1 MSLNETLTKDMIK
14 AMKARDNSSLSVIRQ
29 LKTDLTNKKIA
40 LGRDLTPKDETA
52 VVMHEVKQHKESI
65 DAFKKGKRAD
75 LVKEQETYLKALMKY
90 APKPL
95 TSDQVK
101 KLVSDTI
108 KQVHA
113 TSMKDFGKVMG
124 TVMGKAK
131 GRANG
136 TVINKMVR
144 QLLK

>member
-1 MSLNETLTKDMIK
+1 MSLNDRLTKDMIK
-14 AMKARDNSSLSVIRQ
+14 AMKARDNSALSVIRQ
-29 LKTDLTNKKIA
+29 LKTDLTNKKIS
-40 LGRDLTPKDETA
+40 LGRDLKSKDETA
-52 VVMHEVKQHKESI
+52 VVMHEVKQHKQSI

-75 LVKEQETYLKALMKY
+75 LVKEQKAALKVLMKY

-101 KLVSDTI
+101 KMVNDTI
-108 KQVHA
+108 KEVHA

-124 TVMGKAK
+124 TVMSKAK

-136 TVINKMVR
+136 SVINKMVR